1 VGAIERHHRV
11 LATSHGVG
19 AMRQRHCG
27 VLVASEL
34 GDETDLD
41 VLRLLGRDEAVRRQ
55 WGVTGKGA
63 DTQVAVTTLRYPGD
77 EDRREFARLA
87 DRSGIPALRS

>member
-1 VGAIERHHRV
+1 MTRFPVGAIERHHRV

-27 VLVASEL
+27 VLVANEL

-41 VLRLLGRDEAVRRQ
+41 VIL
-55 WGVTGKGA
+55 
-63 DTQVAVTTLRYPGD
+63 
-77 EDRREFARLA
+77 ARS
-87 DRSGIPALRS
+87 R

>member
-1 VGAIERHHRV
+1 VVVSLMTRFPVGAIERHHRV

-27 VLVASEL
+27 VLVANEL

-41 VLRLLGRDEAVRRQ
+41 VIL
-55 WGVTGKGA
+55 
-63 DTQVAVTTLRYPGD
+63 
-77 EDRREFARLA
+77 ARS
-87 DRSGIPALRS
+87 R